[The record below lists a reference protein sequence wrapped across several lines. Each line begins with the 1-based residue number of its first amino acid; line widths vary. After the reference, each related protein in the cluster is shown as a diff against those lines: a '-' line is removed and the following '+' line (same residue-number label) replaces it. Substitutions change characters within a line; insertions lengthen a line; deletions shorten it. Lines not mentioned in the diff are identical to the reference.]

1 MHINGSRMTKN
12 VKIKWI
18 AVVDGKFLR
27 KNTNLLKMHQ
37 HSPVR
42 TLNFVGILESN
53 DAAEN

>member
-1 MHINGSRMTKN
+1 MTKN

-37 HSPVR
+37 HSPVAHIKFCWNSR
-42 TLNFVGILESN
+42 IE
-53 DAAEN
+53 

>member
-37 HSPVR
+37 HSPVAHIKFCWNSR
-42 TLNFVGILESN
+42 IE
-53 DAAEN
+53 